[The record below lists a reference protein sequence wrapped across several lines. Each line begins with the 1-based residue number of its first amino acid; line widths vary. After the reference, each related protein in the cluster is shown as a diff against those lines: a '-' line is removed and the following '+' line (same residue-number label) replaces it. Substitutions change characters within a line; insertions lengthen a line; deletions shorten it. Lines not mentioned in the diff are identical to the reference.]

1 MSKHRHTNYNQINK
15 EGAKALAE
23 FEAEKNAR
31 EANRLAV
38 IREAFK
44 DDLPAAE
51 PVVEEAPVEAELPTI
66 EGDGNEPL
74 VGVTKTRLNIRENP
88 EVAANNIVAVV
99 NEGTVLMIDYPVA
112 DGDWFKVY
120 TETGIAGYCMK
131 EFVKTNN

>member
-15 EGAKALAE
+15 ESSKAITE
-23 FEAEKNAR
+23 FEEQKNAR
-31 EANRLAV
+31 EAERIAV

-44 DDLPAAE
+44 DEIEEAM
-51 PVVEEAPVEAELPTI
+51 PVVEEAPVETEIPSI

-74 VGVTKTRLNIRENP
+74 VGVSTTRLNIRENP
-88 EVAANNIVAVV
+88 VVAANNIVAVV

-120 TETGIAGYCMK
+120 TEAGVAGYCMK
-131 EFVKTNN
+131 EFVKINN